1 MISRGDIFR
10 SAVCATIGGIIA
22 VLVLKFLEKKKETA
36 VQGEFRE
43 EDDLNETEKQ
53 PQENDE
59 RLN

>member
-22 VLVLKFLEKKKETA
+22 VLVLKLFEQNKEKA
-36 VQGEFRE
+36 VQREFRE
-43 EDDLNETEKQ
+43 EDDLNETEKK

-59 RLN
+59 RFH

>member
-22 VLVLKFLEKKKETA
+22 VLVFKFLKRNKETA
-36 VQGEFRE
+36 VQREFRE
-43 EDDLNETEKQ
+43 EDDLNETEKK

-59 RLN
+59 RFN